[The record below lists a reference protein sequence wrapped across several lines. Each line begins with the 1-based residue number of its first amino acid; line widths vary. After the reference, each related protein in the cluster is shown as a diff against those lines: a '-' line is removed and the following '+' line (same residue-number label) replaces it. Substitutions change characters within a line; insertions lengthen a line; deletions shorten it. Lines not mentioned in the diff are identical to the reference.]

1 MYPEFAD
8 AYNSFGLVRAA
19 QERFDDAIEE
29 YRQAD
34 ELWQKKQSKDRKRA
48 LCNWADALRLQE
60 HYDQAAE
67 KCQQAIGI
75 DPEFPDAYNSF
86 GRVRAE
92 QERFDDA
99 IELYRQADELWQK
112 KKSKDRKRALCN
124 WADAL
129 RLQEYYDQAAEKCL
143 QAIDLD
149 RNDPR
154 GYMCFGSVRAAQERF
169 DDAIEQYRQA
179 DELWQEKQS
188 KGRKRALWSWA
199 NALSAQ
205 KHHEQATEKCR
216 EAIDLDRNDP
226 WAYMCFGLVR
236 AAEEHFDDAI
246 EQCRQADELWQK
258 KGSKDRKYALCYFGS
273 ALHKREHYEQA
284 AEKYQQAIGID
295 PEFPDAYNSFGSVRA
310 AQERFDDAIELYRQ
324 ADELWQK
331 KESNGRKRAL
341 WSWANALSAQKHY
354 EQAAEKCRE
363 AIDLDPHDPWGYFY
377 SGRVRATQ
385 ERFDDAIEQYGQA
398 DELWQKKGSKDR
410 KYALWY
416 WGSVLRE
423 QEKFED
429 AKTKFDCA
437 QEIIK
442 GDAEAVFYYGVSLT
456 DLGQYQD
463 AIVQFDKASVLDKDD
478 SLPRHWKADLLFRL
492 GCYEEGW
499 KGWWAARQCY
509 ERLLDGELR
518 GAEHLSNAIGFAA
531 VLGDIFESYEDSDKL
546 YKRVLERQDGN
557 ANASVGRATLNQQ
570 WANSDAKKPAE
581 IHARLSY
588 LVRRSSELLKR
599 QLGKGIDFQTYLALA
614 DLYIEFCDWTEA
626 REQLDLAD
634 SLCGGSTLKRGRV
647 TERRGLVCYH
657 MGQHA
662 EAVEKFRQAL
672 LVRPDSLDLRSN
684 LGNARLKQFET
695 AQNEFARVLK
705 DGPGNIDALCGAA
718 QVHIELAE
726 DGDPDQYEIAVQYL
740 TDALEHGRYKESGSK
755 RLQNRDLANIYYARG
770 YARTKSYEA
779 NASRTTSI
787 KSLEPAFNDFQKCKE
802 LDPIHCKARAAIEKI
817 NMRRRQR
824 RGELLVDVWGPIIIF
839 CLSVVVLVIAQLV
852 FILTER
858 LQSSAYVSLSFASL
872 LFMVAAVCLPQL
884 LKLKLPG
891 MELEKASVSQVAAPS
906 IGISRSESLIGRLKS
921 LPT

>member
-1 MYPEFAD
+1 
-8 AYNSFGLVRAA
+8 
-19 QERFDDAIEE
+19 
-29 YRQAD
+29 
-34 ELWQKKQSKDRKRA
+34 
-48 LCNWADALRLQE
+48 
-60 HYDQAAE
+60 
-67 KCQQAIGI
+67 
-75 DPEFPDAYNSF
+75 
-86 GRVRAE
+86 
-92 QERFDDA
+92 
-99 IELYRQADELWQK
+99 
-112 KKSKDRKRALCN
+112 
-124 WADAL
+124 
-129 RLQEYYDQAAEKCL
+129 
-143 QAIDLD
+143 
-149 RNDPR
+149 
-154 GYMCFGSVRAAQERF
+154 
-169 DDAIEQYRQA
+169 
-179 DELWQEKQS
+179 LWQEKES
-188 KGRKRALWSWA
+188 NARKRALWA
-199 NALSAQ
+199 
-205 KHHEQATEKCR
+205 
-216 EAIDLDRNDP
+216 
-226 WAYMCFGLVR
+226 
-236 AAEEHFDDAI
+236 
-246 EQCRQADELWQK
+246 
-258 KGSKDRKYALCYFGS
+258 
-273 ALHKREHYEQA
+273 
-284 AEKYQQAIGID
+284 
-295 PEFPDAYNSFGSVRA
+295 
-310 AQERFDDAIELYRQ
+310 
-324 ADELWQK
+324 
-331 KESNGRKRAL
+331 
-341 WSWANALSAQKHY
+341 
-354 EQAAEKCRE
+354 
-363 AIDLDPHDPWGYFY
+363 WGW
-377 SGRVRATQ
+377 VL
-385 ERFDDAIEQYGQA
+385 GQ
-398 DELWQKKGSKDR
+398 
-410 KYALWY
+410 
-416 WGSVLRE
+416 

-437 QEIIK
+437 QKMVK
-442 GDAEAVFYYGVSLT
+442 GDAKAVYLYGYSLT

-463 AIVQFDKASVLDKDD
+463 AIVQFDKASALDQDD
-478 SLPRHWKADLLFRL
+478 PLPRHSKAGLLFQL
-492 GCYEEGW
+492 GRYEEGW
-499 KGWWAARQCY
+499 KEWWAARQCY

-518 GAEHLSNAIGFAA
+518 GAAHSRNAIILAG
-531 VLGDIFESYEDSDKL
+531 VLGEIFEAYEDSDKL
-546 YKRVLERQDGN
+546 YKQVLERQDGN

-684 LGNARLKQFET
+684 LGNALLRLKQFET

-817 NMRRRQR
+817 NKRRRQR